1 MEDNFSM
8 DGRGDGSGSHES
20 NEGDGAVMGVTGSD
34 GEWQMK
40 LHSISCLSPPAVQPS
55 S

>member
-20 NEGDGAVMGVTGSD
+20 NEGDGAGSNGSD
-34 GEWQMK
+34 G
-40 LHSISCLSPPAVQPS
+40 
-55 S
+55 